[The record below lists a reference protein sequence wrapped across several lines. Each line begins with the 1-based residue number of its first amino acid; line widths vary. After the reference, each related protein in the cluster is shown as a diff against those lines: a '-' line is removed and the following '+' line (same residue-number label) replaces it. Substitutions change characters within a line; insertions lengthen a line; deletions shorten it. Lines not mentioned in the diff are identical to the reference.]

1 MNIVPY
7 LAIICIGIEI
17 WHLVYYTL
25 LYEKYFKYQFI
36 VASWAENYEKFY
48 ENFINFCNDYV
59 NNQELRER
67 LEISKTL
74 VEISNIAYDLG
85 TVTSSKRNI
94 LRLCTSKQWCL
105 FLLQQLIEVT
115 YWIITIS
122 FIFLI
127 PNGAGLL
134 LFISLSIFSKLQKI
148 VIKKGSNY
156 IYHIIDSFSCII
168 IFAFVALFFS

>member
-25 LYEKYFKYQFI
+25 LYEKYFKYQFM

-67 LEISKTL
+67 LNISKTL
-74 VEISNIAYDLG
+74 VEISNMAYDLG
-85 TVTSSKRNI
+85 AIKLSKHNI

-105 FLLQQLIEVT
+105 FLLQQLIELV

-122 FIFLI
+122 FIPLI
-127 PNGAGLL
+127 PNGGGLL
-134 LFISLSIFSKLQKI
+134 IFISLWIFSKYQKK
-148 VIKKGSNY
+148 VIKDGSNY

-168 IFAFVALFFS
+168 IFTFVALFFS